1 MLLVSFISVS
11 QICHQKLKL
20 ECHCSYSVYI
30 YSDQRSMIV
39 NYIVLIEKMAN
50 DQRIHKYFLRGHIPV
65 QLSSC
70 LTGLD
75 SASLLTLKLTTY
87 LLIWLN
93 QNQ

>member
-50 DQRIHKYFLRGHIPV
+50 DQRIHKYFVRGSNTV
-65 QLSSC
+65 W
-70 LTGLD
+70 LTSDFTSLD
-75 SASLLTLKLTTY
+75 STKQVDHVLT
-87 LLIWLN
+87 
-93 QNQ
+93 